1 MKITRIEKFP
11 LNLKPV
17 KIGYRKE
24 DDLSTIAMVN
34 TIIIR
39 VNTDKDIS
47 GLGEAATIRSY
58 FNQTMGT
65 MQDWLVAYEQVL
77 IGEDPRDI
85 IKIHRKMDL
94 VSGEKAPGCHPTR
107 AAIDMAM
114 YDIIG
119 KTYNCPVY
127 EILGGAY
134 RTEFEMLTNLYED
147 SAEEKAQ
154 AAREYVQK
162 GFRGL
167 KVKVGDSIIMSGFST
182 ENFKKEKNKLIAALE
197 AVPSDIYIDAD
208 ITEERVLKELGVK
221 NFDAA
226 IVSIATDLEASILVT
241 MMLKEMGLKY
251 IIAKAQNNLHAKIL
265 KKIGVDKVVFPERDM
280 GARIARRLITPNIKD
295 YVELEPNYNIM
306 EIKAL
311 PEFVDKSLSEL
322 DLRNK
327 YGINVLAIK
336 RNNGFNISP
345 RAKDVIKKDD
355 LLIVIGETKI
365 ITELAGKA
373 NH

>member
-1 MKITRIEKFP
+1 MKQFIVLGLGRFGSAVATTLVE
-11 LNLKPV
+11 LGHEVLGVDND
-17 KIGYRKE
+17 E
-24 DDLSTIAMVN
+24 E
-34 TIIIR
+34 R
-39 VNTDKDIS
+39 VNDLKD
-47 GLGEAATIRSY
+47 
-58 FNQTMGT
+58 
-65 MQDWLVAYEQVL
+65 
-77 IGEDPRDI
+77 
-85 IKIHRKMDL
+85 
-94 VSGEKAPGCHPTR
+94 
-107 AAIDMAM
+107 
-114 YDIIG
+114 
-119 KTYNCPVY
+119 
-127 EILGGAY
+127 EI
-134 RTEFEMLTNLYED
+134 T
-147 SAEEKAQ
+147 Q
-154 AAREYVQK
+154 AVQ
-162 GFRGL
+162 
-167 KVKVGDSIIMSGFST
+167 
-182 ENFKKEKNKLIAALE
+182 
-197 AVPSDIYIDAD
+197 AD

-345 RAKDVIKKDD
+345 QAKDGIKKDD

-365 ITELAGKA
+365 ITELVGKA

>member
-1 MKITRIEKFP
+1 MKQF
-11 LNLKPV
+11 
-17 KIGYRKE
+17 
-24 DDLSTIAMVN
+24 
-34 TIIIR
+34 IILGLGRFGSAVATTLVELGHEVLGVDNDEER
-39 VNTDKDIS
+39 VNDLKD
-47 GLGEAATIRSY
+47 
-58 FNQTMGT
+58 
-65 MQDWLVAYEQVL
+65 
-77 IGEDPRDI
+77 
-85 IKIHRKMDL
+85 
-94 VSGEKAPGCHPTR
+94 
-107 AAIDMAM
+107 
-114 YDIIG
+114 
-119 KTYNCPVY
+119 
-127 EILGGAY
+127 EI
-134 RTEFEMLTNLYED
+134 T
-147 SAEEKAQ
+147 Q
-154 AAREYVQK
+154 AVQ
-162 GFRGL
+162 
-167 KVKVGDSIIMSGFST
+167 
-182 ENFKKEKNKLIAALE
+182 
-197 AVPSDIYIDAD
+197 AD

-345 RAKDVIKKDD
+345 QAKDVIKKDD

-365 ITELAGKA
+365 ITELVGKA